1 VEERTSGRAWRALLM
16 SAGRAYGRAHDD
28 PDCLER
34 CRIYANRVQFS
45 KEYLV
50 VYALM
55 IAVNLG
61 LLVWVIIEAD
71 YPLMHPARWAFLVA
85 DLFVTSFVVL
95 EVTLNMCAV
104 GWRRFWQLKS
114 NWFDFS
120 VMLLC
125 VVVIAM
131 HALGPLAELEAEE
144 EVETAI
150 LICRYTAQAQAA
162 GLAPLLPPCA
172 FLPLSSRLCLCCRPA
187 CLVYPL
193 LPLII
198 AGLPA
203 SAALHIFPALP
214 RHLSLAVTHSSL
226 QLLRIA
232 PSTRASCRLS
242 APCIATPA
250 TPYEQIARLGVM
262 AKNMRRQA
270 QHQDLRITLDDDRGC
285 LPCVTCAP
293 SFSNTCVCHLPTLSP
308 IYEQYHLHTLSPPY
322 AWHASPHSSHYHACG
337 MSLHISTTRGNHT
350 CGMSLPTYTCG
361 TSLHA
366 LSPP

>member
-150 LICRYTAQAQAA
+150 LICRYTAQ
-162 GLAPLLPPCA
+162 
-172 FLPLSSRLCLCCRPA
+172 
-187 CLVYPL
+187 
-193 LPLII
+193 
-198 AGLPA
+198 
-203 SAALHIFPALP
+203 
-214 RHLSLAVTHSSL
+214 
-226 QLLRIA
+226 
-232 PSTRASCRLS
+232 
-242 APCIATPA
+242 
-250 TPYEQIARLGVM
+250 IARLGVM

>member
-150 LICRYTAQAQAA
+150 LICRYTAQ
-162 GLAPLLPPCA
+162 
-172 FLPLSSRLCLCCRPA
+172 
-187 CLVYPL
+187 
-193 LPLII
+193 
-198 AGLPA
+198 
-203 SAALHIFPALP
+203 
-214 RHLSLAVTHSSL
+214 
-226 QLLRIA
+226 
-232 PSTRASCRLS
+232 
-242 APCIATPA
+242 
-250 TPYEQIARLGVM
+250 IARLGVM

-285 LPCVTCAP
+285 LVKGQPQSPRQDHGEYAGSGAGEGCATSAP
-293 SFSNTCVCHLPTLSP
+293 VGSSLG
-308 IYEQYHLHTLSPPY
+308 
-322 AWHASPHSSHYHACG
+322 SSHDVLSCRAVRL
-337 MSLHISTTRGNHT
+337 MLRDESFVPSLAHGPLDASMLASRLDLARATPAPHCSSMLDICDHVRPQSPT
-350 CGMSLPTYTCG
+350 CSAFSGVLTDPKEIPCAR
-361 TSLHA
+361 TSN
-366 LSPP
+366 SV